1 MRYSRFEIEEKRKEK
16 KNDGQLCFL
25 IAADP
30 RLHDVH
36 VGAFVGSTID
46 FQNINL
52 FRTDFYICIYV
63 KKKEFTYTK

>member
-36 VGAFVGSTID
+36 VGAFDRLSIFKILTFFVPIS
-46 FQNINL
+46 
-52 FRTDFYICIYV
+52 IYV
-63 KKKEFTYTK
+63 FT